1 MIWEFD
7 FSSQK
12 YPEIDDYSYFS
23 ETYNSEDLQLPFTIK
38 GGVLID
44 LLVRLPPAFTLDCK
58 EMPIDRSFHVVCH
71 RHVNLTFTRCTK
83 VNPHKSRCGLQS
95 EAWSCNYKRL
105 GSLTP
110 FWFVKK
116 KQIRLGKSE
125 AILRVIIY
133 VSQKIDWL
141 PIQFLDKVYNEDFF
155 L

>member
-58 EMPIDRSFHVVCH
+58 GMPIDRSFHVVCH
-71 RHVNLTFTRCTK
+71 RHVIFDNLHSQNAQKWIHIRAGVAYK
-83 VNPHKSRCGLQS
+83 VKL
-95 EAWSCNYKRL
+95 E
-105 GSLTP
+105 
-110 FWFVKK
+110 V
-116 KQIRLGKSE
+116 
-125 AILRVIIY
+125 VII
-133 VSQKIDWL
+133 KD
-141 PIQFLDKVYNEDFF
+141 
-155 L
+155 